1 MACNATLMFCVLVY
15 KRFRAVRGP
24 QPGFA
29 MCYSAYVA
37 CVTQREEI
45 TDETT
50 AVSKWNFVLIAL
62 LDTCMLLLTVIPG
75 GRVPAPL
82 TVILLQAATPAQL
95 GVGALFRSFR
105 CVPHAG
111 VAGAFCSRTIAPRSR
126 YRWTHWSG
134 GLAILVA
141 AVVSMVP
148 ILFRS
153 VCCVASPPAVCRLI
167 QCDRGSQARTF
178 RLLERSLVELV
189 RGVLLLEWT
198 DCLALILL
206 LCTACCLW
214 QQLCQGLSP
223 CTTGRLSL

>member
-111 VAGAFCSRTIAPRSR
+111 VAGASAHAPLHPGRA
-126 YRWTHWSG
+126 TG
-134 GLAILVA
+134 GLTGLEAW
-141 AVVSMVP
+141 
-148 ILFRS
+148 RS
-153 VCCVASPPAVCRLI
+153 WLPLSSVWFPSCFGPSVASLA
-167 QCDRGSQARTF
+167 
-178 RLLERSLVELV
+178 RLLCVV
-189 RGVLLLEWT
+189 
-198 DCLALILL
+198 
-206 LCTACCLW
+206 
-214 QQLCQGLSP
+214 
-223 CTTGRLSL
+223 